1 MHSVS
6 QKATRQRGNEATR
19 FLTILFAGL
28 LVAPLQA
35 ETPPDA
41 VIELWEQHWTLNAD
55 GSIVYHSKQH
65 VRLNSDRTYDEFVDP
80 RITYNIDTDELEI
93 INARVKRADGTY
105 RELPDY
111 SHVKVSPNASAGWP
125 AFAGIRQHLIVMS
138 GIEPGCVVELEYK
151 ITSKPGTKPCLS
163 GDIRLDH
170 HYPVLERKVGIQ
182 TPHDVKAQIV
192 FTGMSE
198 SQLKANITGKAEAE
212 LELQVF
218 GLKLMHTGFHSW
230 LFTDLPG
237 SPNEPRSEPWQVR
250 CPRFTFSTAGTAE
263 VWLRNTL
270 DRLDA
275 AADDSAL
282 IAKLAGEWTKD
293 QFQPADK
300 LRAIQEKLAASFNFV
315 EFDPTWRPAKL
326 RPASETLCGN
336 YGMPKEAAAVFLS
349 LARAAG
355 IPARLGIMTNDDVW
369 MDDVPQRSSVAAYVL
384 LLDSGGTA
392 EIWDA
397 HRGRIMR
404 DDHWANHTLLSIN
417 DGKFQRTPLP
427 AWTDAGE
434 SRCNIG
440 GTITLAEDGTFT
452 GSMSLRTT
460 GLFVSPESLRS
471 SDAQKSRVNA
481 LIHRVLPDAEV
492 ESFNVTMLGG
502 GEFAV
507 EAQIKSSEAE
517 KKVGESY
524 WLTLARNGPFMANV
538 SLPLA
543 YSTRTNPVRLT
554 GAFDER
560 IELTIEWPEDWNVEA
575 RPRNLESVTGDW
587 GEVEQQVTLDGNRLT
602 VARHTRVTKRQLSAD
617 SFLEL
622 REPLNTLRTEAA
634 RTVVLMP

>member
-1 MHSVS
+1 MHNVN
-6 QKATRQRGNEATR
+6 QKTTR
-19 FLTILFAGL
+19 FLTALFTGL
-28 LVAPLQA
+28 LVASWGAPLYA

-41 VIELWEQHWTLNAD
+41 VIELWEQHWTLNED
-55 GSIVYHSKQH
+55 GSTVYHDKQH
-65 VRLNSDRTYDEFVDP
+65 VRLNNDRAYHEFVDP
-80 RITYNIDTDELEI
+80 RITYNVDTDELEI
-93 INARVKRADGTY
+93 INAQVKRADGTY

-111 SHVKVSPNASAGWP
+111 SHVEVSPDATAGWP

-138 GIEPGCVVELEYK
+138 GVEPGCLVELEYK
-151 ITSKPGTKPCLS
+151 ITSKPGTRPYLAA
-163 GDIRLDH
+163 DVRLDH
-170 HYPVLERKVGIQ
+170 HYPVLERKVGVE
-182 TPHDVKAQIV
+182 TPENVDAQIV
-192 FTGMSE
+192 FKDISE
-198 SQLKANITGKAEAE
+198 TKTVS
-212 LELQVF
+212 
-218 GLKLMHTGFHSW
+218 HTGSNSW
-230 LFTDLPG
+230 TLKDLPG
-237 SPNEPRSEPWQVR
+237 LPNEPQAEPWQTR
-250 CPRFTFSTAGTAE
+250 CPRFTFSTAGSAE

-270 DRLDA
+270 DRLNA
-275 AADDSAL
+275 AADDSPL

-315 EFDPTWRPAKL
+315 EFNPTWRPAKF
-326 RPASETLCGN
+326 RSASETLHSN
-336 YGMPKEAAAVFLS
+336 HGMPEEVTAVFLS

-355 IPARLGIMTNDDVW
+355 IPARLGFMTDYSICRDDA
-369 MDDVPQRSSVAAYVL
+369 PQRLFVAAYVL
-384 LLDSGGTA
+384 LLDSGGTT

-404 DDHWANHTLLSIN
+404 DDHWAGHALLSIK
-417 DGKFQRTPLP
+417 DGKIQRTPLP
-427 AWTDAGE
+427 AWTDADE
-434 SRCNIG
+434 SRCNVG

-452 GSMSLRTT
+452 GKMSLRTT
-460 GLFVSPESLRS
+460 GLFVSPENLRS
-471 SDAQKSRVNA
+471 SDAQKGRVTA
-481 LIHRVLPDAEV
+481 LVHHVLPKAEV
-492 ESFNVTMLGG
+492 ENFNVTMLGG

-507 EAQIKSSEAE
+507 EAQIKSSEPE

-524 WLTLARNGPFMANV
+524 WLTLAQDGPFMANV

-575 RPRNLESVTGDW
+575 RPRNLESATGDW
-587 GEVEQQVTLDGNRLT
+587 GQVEQQVTLDGNRLT
-602 VARHTRVTKRQLSAD
+602 FTRHTRVTKRQLSAD